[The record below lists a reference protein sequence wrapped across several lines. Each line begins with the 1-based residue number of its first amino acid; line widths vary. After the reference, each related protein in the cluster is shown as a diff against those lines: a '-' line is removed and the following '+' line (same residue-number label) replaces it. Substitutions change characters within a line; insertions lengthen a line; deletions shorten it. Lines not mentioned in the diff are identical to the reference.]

1 MKKLIIPALVATLGI
16 FCGCSALDKDPQST
30 LSPENYFKTQTDL
43 QLFSN
48 SFYDSLLD
56 KTPYKHQSDYQT
68 QNTLSNELIG
78 GGQRS
83 IPASGGGWSW
93 SVLRK
98 INTML
103 GHIDN
108 CNDPSA
114 VKQYTGVAKFFRA
127 YFYAQKVI
135 RFGDVPWIDRELGSD
150 DEALYYPRDP
160 REMVVDNL
168 LTDLDEAIEYLPE
181 EVSTYRVNKWS
192 ALALKAQ
199 FCLFEGTWRK
209 YHANDDFAVEGKA
222 ADYFLG
228 LARDAAKQI
237 MESGKYSLAPDYL
250 MLFAQV
256 DADPNE
262 YILAIKNDFSLAI
275 FQGCTSYALM
285 STQGAPGLTRKFVNT
300 YLMKDG
306 SRFTDKQGWE
316 TMGFVEECADRDP
329 RLGMTVRTPGY
340 MRIGGTEELTP
351 DFTCTNTGYQMAKFV
366 MDCTLEGVDRVYR
379 SFNDMPV
386 FRYGEILL
394 IYAEARA
401 ELGELT
407 QDDLDQSINK
417 LRQRVGM
424 PNMDLAS
431 LTVDPY
437 LTSAEFGYTNP
448 ILLGRDNLAAI
459 LEIRREREVE
469 LAFEGKRW
477 NDLMRWAEGGA
488 IEQPIYGMYFAK
500 PDGGKDGEYDLTGN
514 GKADLLLYS
523 GDKAPSRNDVVCL
536 HLNDLNGMM
545 LTGGNYGYVL
555 KHQVS
560 SGSGYVEL
568 ERVFNPKRDYLYP
581 LPSDDLVLNPKLQQN
596 PGW

>member
-1 MKKLIIPALVATLGI
+1 MKKYIIPALVATLGI
-16 FCGCSALDKDPQST
+16 ICGCDALDRVPQST
-30 LSPENYFKTQTDL
+30 LSPENYFKTETDL

-48 SFYDSLLD
+48 SFYDSILD

-98 INTML
+98 INTL
-103 GHIDN
+103 LAHIDN
-108 CNDPSA
+108 CDNASA
-114 VKQYTGVAKFFRA
+114 VQKYTGVAKFFRA
-127 YFYAQKVI
+127 YFYTEKVI

-160 REMVVDNL
+160 REMVVDNIL
-168 LTDLDEAIEYLPE
+168 ADLDEAIAYLPE

-192 ALALKAQ
+192 ALALKAR

-209 YHANDDFAVEGKA
+209 YHANDDFAVEGKDA
-222 ADYFLG
+222 TYFLD
-228 LARDAAKQI
+228 LASKAAKDI
-237 MESGKYSLAPDYL
+237 MDSGKYSLAPDYL
-250 MLFAQV
+250 KLFAQV
-256 DADPNE
+256 DADPSE

-285 STQGAPGLTRKFVNT
+285 STQGAPGLTRKFINT
-300 YLMKDG
+300 YLMNDG
-306 SRFTDKQGWE
+306 SRFTDQAGWE
-316 TMGFVEECADRDP
+316 TMSFVEECKDRDP

-340 MRIGGTEELTP
+340 MRIGGTEELIP
-351 DFTCTNTGYQMAKFV
+351 DFTCTSTGYQMAKFV
-366 MDCTLEGVDRVYR
+366 MDCTLEGVDRVDR

-394 IYAEARA
+394 IYAEAQA
-401 ELGELT
+401 ELGKLT
-407 QDDLDQSINK
+407 QEDVDASINL
-417 LRQRVGM
+417 LRHRVGM
-424 PNMDLAS
+424 PSMDLAG

-437 LTSAEFGYTNP
+437 LTSPEYGYTNP
-448 ILLGRDNLAAI
+448 ILLGSSSLAAI
-459 LEIRREREVE
+459 VEIRREREIE
-469 LAFEGKRW
+469 LAFEGTRW
-477 NDLMRWAEGGA
+477 NDLMRWAEGSA
-488 IEQPIYGMYFAK
+488 IEQPIYGMYFAAPTGSGDGQYDLSGDGK
-500 PDGGKDGEYDLTGN
+500 PDV
-514 GKADLLLYS
+514 LLYKDTNPNTK
-523 GDKAPSRNDVVCL
+523 GLVCL

-545 LTGGNYGYVL
+545 LTEGDHGYVL

-560 SGSGYVEL
+560 SGGSYVEL

-581 LPSDDLVLNPKLQQN
+581 LPSDDLVLNPQLQQN